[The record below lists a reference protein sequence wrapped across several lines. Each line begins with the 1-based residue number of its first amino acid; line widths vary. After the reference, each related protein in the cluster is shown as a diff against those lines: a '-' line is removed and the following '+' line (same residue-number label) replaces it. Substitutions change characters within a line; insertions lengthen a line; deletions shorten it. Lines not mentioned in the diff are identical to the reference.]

1 MSMPVIIA
9 SAIARKTAARALR
22 TGAKAAA
29 TKGAARMVRAAAKN
43 GTKLAGLGL
52 LLRLTRP
59 WA

>member
-1 MSMPVIIA
+1 MPTPVIIA
-9 SAIARKTAARALR
+9 SAIARKTAAHVLR

-29 TKGAARMVRAAAKN
+29 SKGPVRMIRAAAKT
-43 GTKLAGLGL
+43 GTKLAALGL